1 MQRLTAPLVILLSF
15 ATATAA
21 AEDALR
27 LPANGTPNVPTNTHL
42 WIVDGRTLDNATLR
56 DASGTVIP
64 LERVPDSKPLRLRPT
79 AELAPSLGHT
89 LELRFVGVTSPE
101 TLAFTTGAGAEI
113 HPPPPR
119 PLDVHPFS
127 WEGGGGGPWHC
138 EKGTFH
144 AADVTTAESPGAV
157 LYRLERSLD
166 GTTFTA
172 TEYARTPSFRIGSGT
187 ARYRIRPLSLS
198 YLTPADTALEALQ
211 ITVPAANIPPCYPP
225 PREYDDEA
233 GCSASTSSS
242 AGGGLL
248 ALGLGLLLTRRR
260 TASRR
265 ALRAPSAPSVHD
277 GGPV

>member
-1 MQRLTAPLVILLSF
+1 MQRLTATLVILLLF
-15 ATATAA
+15 AAATAA

-27 LPANGTPNVPTNTHL
+27 LPANGTPNVPTNAHL
-42 WIVDGRTLDNATLR
+42 WIVDGRTLDNAVLR

-101 TLAFTTGAGAEI
+101 LLTFTTGAGAEI

-119 PLDVHPFS
+119 PLDVHPLS
-127 WEGGGGGPWHC
+127 WEGGGGGPWQC

-144 AADVTTAESPGAV
+144 AADVITAESPGAV
-157 LYRLERSLD
+157 LYRLERSFD

-172 TEYARTPSFRIGSGT
+172 TEYARTPNFRIGPGT
-187 ARYRIRPLSLS
+187 TWYRIRPLSLS

-225 PREYDDEA
+225 QEEEFDE

-248 ALGLGLLLTRRR
+248 ALALGLLLPRRR
-260 TASRR
+260 TAARR
-265 ALRAPSAPSVHD
+265 ALRAPSTPAVRD
-277 GGPV
+277 GGSV